1 MKKILIVSDYFF
13 PSTNIGAVR
22 PSKIAKAL
30 KKDVYELDVFT
41 RYPIDS
47 DSELYCDNY
56 YCFSERPVQGVGGFQ
71 MKSEERTGL
80 KKFLFDRFTAIYKAL
95 YKIKAAKK
103 ANKSSAEMLNAFKA
117 FIAKSDKEY
126 DVVFSTFGPL
136 SSLLCGLWY
145 KKQHP
150 SVKWICDFR
159 DPAVVSQ
166 LGPFRNLFMLIKQQQ
181 ACKVADEIITV
192 SNGYLERIC
201 GEKYKEKR
209 HMIPNG
215 YDREDLKFN
224 AATSKVSDC
233 LELVYVGILY
243 GEMRDITPVFSAL
256 DELIKEGKI
265 DKSKVRFNYAGN
277 DLKNLVIQAE
287 KSGLA
292 DIVAD
297 HGLLPREKC
306 LELQFSSDLLVLSTW
321 NTKKEYGVFP
331 GKMLEYMLIGK
342 PIVTTVSGDVPN
354 SEVARVIR
362 EGNLGTVY
370 ESTNSVED
378 MKALKSYLKE
388 AYDAKILGG
397 SIPFNPNQ
405 AVTERYNYTNIIGRI
420 EAIIEK

>member
-1 MKKILIVSDYFF
+1 MKKILIVSDFFF
-13 PSTNIGAVR
+13 PSTKIGAVR
-22 PSKIAKAL
+22 PSKIAKML
-30 KKDVYELDVFT
+30 TKKGYCVDVFT
-41 RYPIDS
+41 RYSHD
-47 DSELYCDNY
+47 DDEFDFCNRVY
-56 YCFSERPVQGVGGFQ
+56 GFEKTNPEFVVVSTENTQ
-71 MKSEERTGL
+71 PSGL
-80 KKFLFDRFTAIYKAL
+80 KQFVSQKFKKFYKFL
-95 YKIKAAKK
+95 YKIKSTIETSRK
-103 ANKSSAEMLNAFKA
+103 NSEMLNAFKR
-117 FIAKSDKEY
+117 FVEENENSY
-126 DVVFSTFGPL
+126 DVIFTTYGPL
-136 SSLLCGLWY
+136 GCLLCGLYY
-145 KKQHP
+145 KNKFP
-150 SVKWICDFR
+150 NVKWICDFR
-159 DPAVVSQ
+159 DPVVVWYHGAVMKRY
-166 LGPFRNLFMLIKQQQ
+166 LGRKQQQ

-287 KSGLA
+287 KAGLA